1 MGLQQENVVES
12 VESGGEASG
21 RGQDPRRGEVTAD
34 SHGRLKLRQA
44 ARCGPEEH
52 LDTTQLGHACCHMFC
67 VSHHEHTVSSSFV
80 LIFRDSSK
88 KSRR

>member
-1 MGLQQENVVES
+1 MES
-12 VESGGEASG
+12 VESGGKASG

-34 SHGRLKLRQA
+34 SHGRLKLRHA
-44 ARCGPEEH
+44 ARRGPEEH
-52 LDTTQLGHACCHMFC
+52 LDTTQLGHCCHMFY